1 VHPRSLTQP
10 WLHIKHK
17 GIYTDIRTEVHGSEW
32 LRDEAMASR
41 SSYMILQQV
50 GRHKKRPRIP
60 EGFPDSEV
68 AKIQEVLNSNAAESI
83 EDDLEQ
89 IPPKQ

>member
-1 VHPRSLTQP
+1 
-10 WLHIKHK
+10 
-17 GIYTDIRTEVHGSEW
+17 
-32 LRDEAMASR
+32 
-41 SSYMILQQV
+41 MILQPV
-50 GRHKKRPRIP
+50 GRLKKRPRIP

-68 AKIQEVLNSNAAESI
+68 AKIQEVLNSNAAESN